1 MPESAGKLYIVATPI
16 GNLDDLSPRAR
27 QILDTVDAVLCED
40 TRHSGQMFARFGI
53 TTRRIS
59 FHEHNE
65 EARAASIVER
75 LVAGESFALVSD
87 AGTPLISDPGYRLLA
102 AVRAADLPVS
112 PVPGP
117 CAAIAGL
124 SVAGL
129 PTDRFCFEGFLP
141 PRAAARRKRLAA
153 LVSEPRTLV
162 FYESGRRVADT
173 LSDMIGAFG
182 ERRPATLAREL
193 TKAFESIYR
202 GNLGDLGA
210 RSRADPDFSRGEI
223 VLVVAGNDDA
233 AMPQATAGL
242 EQIVALLVREL
253 PASRA
258 ARIAAAIT
266 GCKRAEAYAIAAKLD
281 RGESGGEGPV

>member
-1 MPESAGKLYIVATPI
+1 VPESAGKLYIVATPI

-27 QILDTVDAVLCED
+27 QILDAVDAVLCED
-40 TRHSGQMFARFGI
+40 TRHSGQMFARLGI

-65 EARAASIVER
+65 EARAASIVQR

-193 TKAFESIYR
+193 TKVFESIYR
-202 GNLGDLGA
+202 GSLGDLGA
-210 RSRADPDFSRGEI
+210 RSRADADFSRGEI

-233 AMPQATAGL
+233 AMPSATAGL

-266 GCKRAEAYAIAAKLD
+266 GCKRAEAYAIAARLD
-281 RGESGGEGPV
+281 RDGSDGEGPV